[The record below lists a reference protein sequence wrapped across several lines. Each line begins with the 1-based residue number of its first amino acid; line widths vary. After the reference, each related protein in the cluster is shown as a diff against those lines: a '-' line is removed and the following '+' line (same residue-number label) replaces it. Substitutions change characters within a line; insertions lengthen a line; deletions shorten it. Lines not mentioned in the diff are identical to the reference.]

1 MSGQIQK
8 ISANFTIGDTDFVF
22 QIADGQATLALPAKD
37 VRLERT
43 TAEWLIVTNTVC
55 LLDST
60 PRQSDARGPNVDPRW
75 TPKMDAVF
83 FLMFFNGPTS
93 ARHLTALQ
101 RCWTSLNMT

>member
-8 ISANFTIGDTDFVF
+8 ISVKFTMGDTDFVF

-37 VRLERT
+37 VRLELT
-43 TAEWLIVTNTVC
+43 TAEWLIVADTVC

-75 TPKMDAVF
+75 TPK
-83 FLMFFNGPTS
+83 
-93 ARHLTALQ
+93 
-101 RCWTSLNMT
+101 WTPF